1 MVDEREGV
9 VSSEED
15 TQWVGSMPKSK
26 RILGL
31 RRQTITGEG
40 EPITP
45 PIIFTKDP
53 SDPRY
58 FVRPGEAYRPYF
70 TVPSRMTMRFIYVII
85 AAISALVIFGCILAV
100 IRG

>member
-1 MVDEREGV
+1 M
-9 VSSEED
+9 S
-15 TQWVGSMPKSK
+15 KSN
-26 RILGL
+26 RF
-31 RRQTITGEG
+31 RRQRQTISGEG

-53 SDPRY
+53 YDPRY

-70 TVPSRMTMRFIYVII
+70 TVPSRLTMRFIYVII
-85 AAISALVIFGCILAV
+85 AAVSALVIFGFILAI

>member
-1 MVDEREGV
+1 M
-9 VSSEED
+9 S
-15 TQWVGSMPKSK
+15 KSD
-26 RILGL
+26 RF
-31 RRQTITGEG
+31 RQHRQTISGEG

-70 TVPSRMTMRFIYVII
+70 TVPSRLTMRFIYVII
-85 AAISALVIFGCILAV
+85 AGVSALVIFGFILA
-100 IRG
+100 ILHG

>member
-1 MVDEREGV
+1 M
-9 VSSEED
+9 S
-15 TQWVGSMPKSK
+15 KSN
-26 RILGL
+26 RFRQ
-31 RRQTITGEG
+31 RRQTISGEG

-85 AAISALVIFGCILAV
+85 AGVGALVIFGFILA
-100 IRG
+100 IIHG

>member
-1 MVDEREGV
+1 
-9 VSSEED
+9 
-15 TQWVGSMPKSK
+15 MPKSN
-26 RILGL
+26 RD
-31 RRQTITGEG
+31 RQHRQQTITGEG

-85 AAISALVIFGCILAV
+85 AAVSALVIFGFILAV
-100 IRG
+100 IHG